1 MWIRKLTMDAD
12 VFHGLIFS
20 LFIVDWL
27 DAEGSRLVFIAL
39 GVIQLGCLL
48 FSIPM
53 YIYGKRARMWTVR
66 MRLMERF

>member
-1 MWIRKLTMDAD
+1 MTNISTD

-20 LFIVDWL
+20 LFVVDWMEI
-27 DAEGSRLVFIAL
+27 DGARMVFVAL
-39 GVIQLGCLL
+39 GVIQFGLLL

-66 MRLMERF
+66 KRLMERY

>member
-1 MWIRKLTMDAD
+1 MTNSSTD

-20 LFIVDWL
+20 LFVVDWMEI
-27 DAEGSRLVFIAL
+27 DGARMVFVAL
-39 GVIQLGCLL
+39 GVIQFGLLL

-66 MRLMERF
+66 KRLMERY